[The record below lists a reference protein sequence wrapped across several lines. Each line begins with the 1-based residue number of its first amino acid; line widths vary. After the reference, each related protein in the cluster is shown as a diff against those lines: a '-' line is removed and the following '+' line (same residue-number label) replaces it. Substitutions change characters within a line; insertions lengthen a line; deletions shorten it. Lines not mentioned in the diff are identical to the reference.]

1 MPNAAPKPCSHPG
14 CRALTTTGG
23 RCDQHQRSS
32 SWSKRPT
39 ATKRITGRRLQ
50 RARAELFA
58 RQPLCEA
65 CEARGVV
72 RLATQRDHR
81 VPLAE
86 GGTEDD
92 ANVQALCDDCHA
104 EKSEGE
110 RRRGLAAWRH
120 YGGAG

>member
-1 MPNAAPKPCSHPG
+1 MPIAAPRPCAHPG
-14 CRALTTTGG
+14 CTALTTSGG
-23 RCDQHQRSS
+23 RCEQHQRSS
-32 SWSKRPT
+32 WVKRPT

-58 RQPLCEA
+58 RQPLCEQ
-65 CEARGVV
+65 CEAKGVV

-92 ANVQALCDDCHA
+92 TNVQALCDACHA
-104 EKSEGE
+104 AKSDGE
-110 RRRGLAAWRH
+110 RRRGLVAWRN